1 MSPVE
6 IGGIAMEFVVSAAL
20 VIGTFFLHFVVLRS
34 FAFRI
39 NREVQYFK
47 RPLLVVIFALFAIH
61 LVEVMLYAL
70 GFYFLELIG
79 NGSLDALD
87 AAQQIPFSDYFY
99 FSIAC
104 YTTLGIGDIV
114 PHGGSRFMAGIEGL
128 NGLVLITWSAS
139 YTYLMM
145 EKLWSDQLDASN

>member
-1 MSPVE
+1 
-6 IGGIAMEFVVSAAL
+6 MEFVLSAAL
-20 VIGTFFLHFVVLRS
+20 VVGTFFLHFTLLRS
-34 FAFRI
+34 FAYRF
-39 NREVQYFK
+39 NQEVRFFK

-61 LVEVMLYAL
+61 IVEVMLYAV
-70 GFYFLELIG
+70 GFYLLEVLG
-79 NGSLDALD
+79 AGSLDALD
-87 AAQQIPFSDYFY
+87 TAQDIPFSDYFY

-145 EKLWSDQLDASN
+145 ERLWSDQFAASQD

>member
-1 MSPVE
+1 
-6 IGGIAMEFVVSAAL
+6 MEFVLSGAL
-20 VIGTFFLHFVVLRS
+20 VVGTFFLHFALLRS
-34 FAFRI
+34 FAFRFNQEI
-39 NREVQYFK
+39 RFFK

-61 LVEVMLYAL
+61 LVEVLLYAI
-70 GFYFLELIG
+70 GFYILELLG
-79 NGSLDALD
+79 AGSLDALD
-87 AAQQIPFSDYFY
+87 VGRGIPFSDYFY

-145 EKLWSDQLDASN
+145 ERLWSDQFSASED

>member
-1 MSPVE
+1 
-6 IGGIAMEFVVSAAL
+6 MEFVLSAAL
-20 VIGTFFLHFVVLRS
+20 VVGTFFLHFALLRS
-34 FAFRI
+34 FAYRF
-39 NREVQYFK
+39 NQEVRFFK

-61 LVEVMLYAL
+61 IVEVMLYAF
-70 GFYFLELIG
+70 GFYLLEVLG
-79 NGSLDALD
+79 AGSLDALD
-87 AAQQIPFSDYFY
+87 AAQDIPFSDYFY

-145 EKLWSDQLDASN
+145 ERLWSDQFSSAPD

>member
-1 MSPVE
+1 
-6 IGGIAMEFVVSAAL
+6 MEFVLSGAL
-20 VIGTFFLHFVVLRS
+20 VVGTFFLHFALLRS
-34 FAFRI
+34 FAFRFNQEI
-39 NREVQYFK
+39 RFFK

-61 LVEVMLYAL
+61 LVEVLLYAI
-70 GFYFLELIG
+70 GFYILELLG
-79 NGSLDALD
+79 AGSLDALD
-87 AAQQIPFSDYFY
+87 VGREIPFSDYFY

-145 EKLWSDQLDASN
+145 ERLWSDQFSASED